1 MNNSPTL
8 IIDKL
13 EIIGTTKSYEVFF
26 KEGINIIWGDLDCGK
41 SSILGII
48 AYCLGASNLDSYG
61 ELETKAHSARVS
73 VTINGDKYIFE
84 RYLFKPAAYIKG
96 YKDKI
101 NPEGPSVILSPDL
114 DGDAPDGYIAFYIMG
129 LMGLPIA
136 KIKVSPSKTDSTLN
150 RVGFKDVLKF
160 LYLKQKEIAS
170 DTMLNMSEKYR
181 YVKNKEILKFLLNIH
196 NELISEIEAEL
207 AENQK
212 ELNSK
217 KNERQDI
224 LKFLRN
230 IGFEQLSEGMIDTD
244 LNENELSDLD
254 KKITTIK
261 NDYNAASGTTELV
274 ERRLKELNNTIISC
288 SEVISNLNDDL
299 SNFIKLRNSY
309 NEEKKSITL
318 SLKLH
323 EDFHAPLDIEIKCPL
338 CGHIQHSDE
347 VDSFIS
353 IEYMNSEKTSLNKK
367 ILSLN
372 DYIEKTRSKLEINI
386 KTRQKA
392 RDEIQELQYS
402 FDDNYAR
409 QVSELVE
416 TISILEHHKANLI
429 AESKFKK
436 RDTIIQNKI
445 DILSAEENNLQKT
458 IDILNV
464 RLIDAKEKNEG
475 KEVIISRLSMI
486 FQWLMRNSLLQNVS
500 NAHVNDNLDFIVR
513 DKILTELTSGGVRTI
528 TSLSTYM
535 SFLIFSIINDSNI
548 PSFLMIDTPGNNIGR
563 YRTVNTNGD
572 EIASDQ
578 KIYERVYEQLYKI
591 KKIANKKQRI
601 FQILIVDN
609 DLAEFAANNPN
620 EFHIAKRFSK
630 HDPNYDYGLI
640 NDYKS
645 EL

>member
-1 MNNSPTL
+1 MNNSPAL
-8 IIDKL
+8 IINKL
-13 EIIGTTKSYEVFF
+13 EIIGSTKSYEVFF

-84 RYLFKPAAYIKG
+84 RYLFKPDSYIKG
-96 YKDKI
+96 FKNKF
-101 NPEGPSVILSPDL
+101 NPAGPSVILSPDL

-196 NELISEIEAEL
+196 NEIISEIEAEL

-230 IGFEQLSEGMIDTD
+230 IGFKHLSEDILDTD
-244 LNENELSDLD
+244 LNEDELSALES
-254 KKITTIK
+254 KITAVK
-261 NDYNAASGTTELV
+261 NEYNAASGTTELV
-274 ERRLKELNNTIISC
+274 ERRLKELNGTIITC
-288 SEVISNLNDDL
+288 SELISNLNDDL

-309 NEEKKSITL
+309 NEEKNSITL

-338 CGHIQHSDE
+338 CKHIQHSDE

-353 IEYMNSEKTSLNKK
+353 VDYMNSEKTSLNKK

-372 DYIEKTRSKLEINI
+372 DYIEKTRSRLEINT
-386 KTRQKA
+386 KSCQKA
-392 RDEIQELQYS
+392 RDEIYQLQYS

-416 TISILEHHKANLI
+416 TISILENHKAHLI
-429 AESKFKK
+429 AENKLKK
-436 RDTIIQNKI
+436 RDAVIQNKI
-445 DILSAEENNLQKT
+445 DILTAQENNLQKI

-464 RLIDAKEKNEG
+464 RLMDAKEKNEG
-475 KEVIISRLSMI
+475 KEKIISRLSKI
-486 FQWLMRNSLLQNVS
+486 FQWLMENSLLQNVS

-535 SFLIFSIINDSNI
+535 SFLIFSILYDSNI

-578 KIYERVYEQLYKI
+578 KIYERVYEQLFKI
-591 KKIANKKQRI
+591 QKMANKKQRV
-601 FQILIVDN
+601 FQVLIVDN

-630 HDPNYDYGLI
+630 HDSNYDYGLI

-645 EL
+645 KI

>member
-13 EIIGTTKSYEVFF
+13 EIMGLTKSYEIFF

-61 ELETKAHSARVS
+61 ELETRAHSARVS
-73 VTINGDKYIFE
+73 VTINSDKYIFE
-84 RYLFKPAAYIKG
+84 RNLFKPDSYIKG
-96 YKDKI
+96 FKKKI
-101 NPEGPSVILSPDL
+101 NPAGPSVILSPDL

-150 RVGFKDVLKF
+150 RVSFKDVLKF

-217 KNERQDI
+217 KNERRDI
-224 LKFLRN
+224 LKFLGN
-230 IGFEQLSEGMIDTD
+230 VGFEQLSDDVFFNDSHEIELTD
-244 LNENELSDLD
+244 LE
-254 KKITTIK
+254 KKITEIK
-261 NDYNAASGTTELV
+261 HDYNSASGTTELV
-274 ERRLKELNNTIISC
+274 ERRLKELNDIVITCN
-288 SEVISNLNDDL
+288 EVISNLNDDL

-323 EDFHAPLDIEIKCPL
+323 KDFHAPLDIDIKCPL
-338 CGHIQHSDE
+338 CKHIQRSNE
-347 VDSFIS
+347 VDSTIS
-353 IEYMNSEKTSLNKK
+353 VEYMNSEKSSLNKK

-372 DYIEKTRSKLEINI
+372 DYIEKTRNKLEINI
-386 KTRQKA
+386 KTLQKA
-392 RDEIQELQYS
+392 RSDIHDLQYS
-402 FDDNYAR
+402 FNDSYAR

-416 TISILEHHKANLI
+416 TISLLENYKANLI
-429 AESKFKK
+429 AENKIKE
-436 RDTIIQNKI
+436 RDSIIQNKI
-445 DILSAEENNLQKT
+445 DMLTSEENNLQKA

-464 RLIDAKEKNEG
+464 RLIEAKEKSEG
-475 KEVIISRLSMI
+475 KEKIISKLSTI
-486 FQWLMRNSLLQNVS
+486 FRWLMSNSLLQNVS
-500 NAHVNDNLDFIVR
+500 NSHVNDNLDFIVR

-591 KKIANKKQRI
+591 YELANKKERK
-601 FQILIVDN
+601 FQVIIVDN
-609 DLAEFAANNPN
+609 DLAEFAANRPN

-630 HDPNYDYGLI
+630 HDSNYDYGLI

-645 EL
+645 Q

>member
-1 MNNSPTL
+1 MNNSPAL

-13 EIIGTTKSYEVFF
+13 EIIGATKSYEVFF

-48 AYCLGASNLDSYG
+48 AYCLGASNLDSYS

-84 RYLFKPAAYIKG
+84 RYLFKPGAYIKG
-96 YKDKI
+96 FKNKI
-101 NPEGPSVILSPDL
+101 NPAGPSVILSPDL

-136 KIKVSPSKTDSTLN
+136 KIKISPSKTDSTLN

-160 LYLKQKEIAS
+160 LHLKQKEIAS

-217 KNERQDI
+217 RNERQDI

-230 IGFEQLSEGMIDTD
+230 IGFENISEDILDSYS
-244 LNENELSDLD
+244 NEDELSDLES
-254 KKITTIK
+254 KIEAVK
-261 NDYNAASGTTELV
+261 NDYNVASGTTELV
-274 ERRLKELNNTIISC
+274 EKRLKELNDTIITC

-299 SNFIKLRNSY
+299 TNFIKLRNSY
-309 NEEKKSITL
+309 NEEKSSITL

-338 CGHIQHSDE
+338 CKHIQHSDE
-347 VDSFIS
+347 VDSLIS
-353 IEYMNSEKTSLNKK
+353 IEYMNAEKSSLNKK
-367 ILSLN
+367 ILSLS
-372 DYIEKTRSKLEINI
+372 DYIEKTRLKLELNI
-386 KTRQKA
+386 KTCQQA
-392 RDEIQELQYS
+392 RNEIHELQYS
-402 FDDNYAR
+402 FDDSYAR

-416 TISILEHHKANLI
+416 TISILENHKADLI
-429 AESKFKK
+429 AENKIKK
-436 RDTIIQNKI
+436 RDIIIQDKI
-445 DILSAEENNLQKT
+445 EILASQESNLQKT
-458 IDILNV
+458 IDVLNV

-475 KEVIISRLSMI
+475 KDIIVSRLSKI
-486 FQWLMRNSLLQNVS
+486 FQWLMENSLLQNVS
-500 NAHVNDNLDFIVR
+500 NAHVNDNLDYIVR

-535 SFLIFSIINDSNI
+535 SFLIFSILYDSNI

-578 KIYERVYEQLYKI
+578 KIYERVYEQLFKI
-591 KKIANKKQRI
+591 QKLANKKQRI
-601 FQILIVDN
+601 FQVLIVDN

-630 HDPNYDYGLI
+630 HDSNYDYGLI

-645 EL
+645 NK

>member
-13 EIIGTTKSYEVFF
+13 EIMGLTKSYEIFF
-26 KEGINIIWGDLDCGK
+26 KDGINIIWGDLDCGK

-48 AYCLGASNLDSYG
+48 AYCLGASNLDSYE

-84 RYLFKPAAYIKG
+84 RSLFNPDSYIKG
-96 YKDKI
+96 FKKKI
-101 NPEGPSVILSPDL
+101 NPAGPSVILSPDL

-150 RVGFKDVLKF
+150 RVSFKDVLKF

-196 NELISEIEAEL
+196 NDLISEIEAEL

-217 KNERQDI
+217 KNERKDI
-224 LKFLRN
+224 LKFLGN
-230 IGFEQLSEGMIDTD
+230 IGFEQLSEDTFVNESYEIELTD
-244 LNENELSDLD
+244 LE
-254 KKITTIK
+254 KKITEIK
-261 NDYNAASGTTELV
+261 NDYNSASGTTELV
-274 ERRLKELNNTIISC
+274 ERRLKELNDIVITCN
-288 SEVISNLNDDL
+288 EVISNLNDDL

-309 NEEKKSITL
+309 NEEKQSITL

-323 EDFHAPLDIEIKCPL
+323 KDFHTPLDIDIKCPL
-338 CGHIQHSDE
+338 CKHIQRSNE
-347 VDSFIS
+347 VDSTIS
-353 IEYMNSEKTSLNKK
+353 VEYMNSEKSSLNKK

-372 DYIEKTRSKLEINI
+372 DYIEKTRNKLETNI
-386 KTRQKA
+386 KTLQKT
-392 RDEIQELQYS
+392 RGEIHDLQYS
-402 FDDNYAR
+402 FDDSYAR

-416 TISILEHHKANLI
+416 TISLLENYKANLI
-429 AESKFKK
+429 AENKIKE

-445 DILSAEENNLQKT
+445 DMLSSEEKNLQKA

-464 RLIDAKEKNEG
+464 RLIEAKEKSEG
-475 KEVIISRLSMI
+475 KDKIISKLSKI
-486 FQWLMRNSLLQNVS
+486 FRWLMKNSLLQNVS
-500 NAHVNDNLDFIVR
+500 NSQVNDNLDFIVR

-535 SFLIFSIINDSNI
+535 SFLIFSITNDSNI
-548 PSFLMIDTPGNNIGR
+548 PSLLMIDTPGNNIGR

-578 KIYERVYEQLYKI
+578 KIYERVYEQLSKI
-591 KKIANKKQRI
+591 NELANKKSRK
-601 FQILIVDN
+601 FQVIIVDN
-609 DLAEFAANNPN
+609 DLAEFAANRPH

-630 HDPNYDYGLI
+630 HDSNYDYGLI

-645 EL
+645 Q